1 MSSGRPA
8 EASYNRLMSTRKTQP
23 PHPFAEPDGATE
35 GLAQRWERLAARADE
50 TGLAEGALLI
60 AAEEYENL
68 DVGDYLRRIDA
79 MGTALRQRLRE
90 DISTSDALVALNRY
104 VFEELGFSGNADDYY
119 DPRNSYL
126 NDVIDRKLGIPITLS
141 VLYIEIGRRIGLP
154 LQGVSFPSHFLVTCA
169 MRGGTVVLDAFARG
183 ASLGVDDLQERLRPL
198 AAGHEIDE
206 RLLRTLLTPAAPR
219 DIFARML
226 RNLRAIHLK
235 HSDHLKALSASSR
248 ILMLFPQAADE
259 YSQRAELY
267 VALEC
272 FRAALSD
279 FKHYLSLQP
288 NASDGEQV
296 RSRIAEL
303 EAIVARL
310 N

>member
-1 MSSGRPA
+1 MSA
-8 EASYNRLMSTRKTQP
+8 FY
-23 PHPFAEPDGATE
+23 
-35 GLAQRWERLAARADE
+35 GLC
-50 TGLAEGALLI
+50 LLR
-60 AAEEYENL
+60 
-68 DVGDYLRRIDA
+68 LRRA
-79 MGTALRQRLRE
+79 
-90 DISTSDALVALNRY
+90 TS
-104 VFEELGFSGNADDYY
+104 
-119 DPRNSYL
+119 
-126 NDVIDRKLGIPITLS
+126 
-141 VLYIEIGRRIGLP
+141 
-154 LQGVSFPSHFLVTCA
+154 
-169 MRGGTVVLDAFARG
+169 
-183 ASLGVDDLQERLRPL
+183 
-198 AAGHEIDE
+198 
-206 RLLRTLLTPAAPR
+206 
-219 DIFARML
+219 FARML

-248 ILMLFPQAADE
+248 VALLMLFPQAADE